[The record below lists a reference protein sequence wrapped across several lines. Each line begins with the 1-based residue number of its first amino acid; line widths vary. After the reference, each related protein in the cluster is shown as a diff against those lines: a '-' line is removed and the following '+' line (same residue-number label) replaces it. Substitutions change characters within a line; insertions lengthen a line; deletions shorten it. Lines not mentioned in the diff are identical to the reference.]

1 MRFISR
7 FYYQIFISVNQS
19 NPLDTVH
26 RDVSSCQYLNRQ
38 GHSGLSDADEG
49 LSYSFSHS
57 PTCFTQYIQ
66 DDGVCVVSDHK
77 ETDVRLVAATER
89 IVDKCEA
96 IFVLHKVYICPHPPS
111 HVWQTHAFLPLGL
124 TASENPQIK
133 VQSTPGILGPESGYD
148 ISETN
153 ILAL

>member
-7 FYYQIFISVNQS
+7 FYYQIFISANQS

-26 RDVSSCQYLNRQ
+26 VSSSQYLNRQ

-57 PTCFTQYIQ
+57 PTCFTQYTQ
-66 DDGVCVVSDHK
+66 DDGVFVVSDHK
-77 ETDVRLVAATER
+77 ETENRYVRLVAATVR

-96 IFVLHKVYICPHPPS
+96 IFVLHKICPHPPS
-111 HVWQTHAFLPLGL
+111 HVWQTRAFLPL
-124 TASENPQIK
+124 A
-133 VQSTPGILGPESGYD
+133 
-148 ISETN
+148 
-153 ILAL
+153 